1 MTDGR
6 HDRPDA
12 MTDGPLESPAGATS
26 RTQAGQSAL
35 GRPAVVV
42 DGVWKRFG
50 ATDVVRD
57 LSFEARG
64 GELLGFLGPNG
75 AGKTTTMRMIL
86 DIIRPDRGTI
96 SLFGARPSVAASPR
110 VGYLPEE
117 RGLYR
122 DVPVLDTLAYFGSLK
137 GLPRREARERAARLL
152 EEVGLGPVMQKKASE
167 LSRGMQQKAQV
178 VATVLHEPD
187 LLILDEPFQGL
198 DPVNAELLRGI
209 VLAQRDRGAA
219 VVMSTHRMEEAEALC
234 DRILLIDNGRR
245 LLYGRLDEV
254 RAAFSDGAVIAH
266 GAGISVGLD
275 GISSADSI
283 QRSNGNVRFIL
294 RDGATARDLFRELAA
309 RDVDVDRFEVA
320 APSLDEIFIKVVEQA
335 R

>member
-1 MTDGR
+1 MS
-6 HDRPDA
+6 DRAPSV
-12 MTDGPLESPAGATS
+12 TVE
-26 RTQAGQSAL
+26 
-35 GRPAVVV
+35 
-42 DGVWKRFG
+42 GVWKRFG
-50 ATDVVRD
+50 SVDVVRD
-57 LSFEARG
+57 LSFEIRPA
-64 GELLGFLGPNG
+64 ELLGFLGPNG

-86 DIIRPDRGTI
+86 DIIRPDRGAI
-96 SLFGARPSVAASPR
+96 VVFGAPPSVAASPR
-110 VGYLPEE
+110 IGYLPEE

-122 DVPVLDTLAYFGSLK
+122 DIPVLDTLTYFGALK
-137 GLPRREARERAARLL
+137 GLPSGEARRRAARLL
-152 EEVGLGPVMQKKASE
+152 EEVGLGPVMRRRASE

-245 LLYGRLDEV
+245 LLYGELAAV
-254 RAAFSDGAVIAH
+254 RASFSDGAVIAS
-266 GAGISVGLD
+266 GRGIPDHLD
-275 GISSADSI
+275 GIASASAI
-283 QRSNGNVRFIL
+283 HPANGTVRFIL

-320 APSLDEIFIKVVEQA
+320 APSLDEIFIKVVEGD